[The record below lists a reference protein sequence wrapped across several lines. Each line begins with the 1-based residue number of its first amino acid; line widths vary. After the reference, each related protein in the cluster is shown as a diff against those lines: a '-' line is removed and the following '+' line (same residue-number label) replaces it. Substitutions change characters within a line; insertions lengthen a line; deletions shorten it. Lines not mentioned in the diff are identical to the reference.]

1 MTEQMPKPQIE
12 YPCEWCYTVIGCD
25 EAALRSAAAEAL
37 AGKEYAIAPS
47 KRSKAGRYISMN
59 ITTHVCSADER
70 NGIFQKL
77 AGHAAIKM
85 VI

>member
-25 EAALRSAAAEAL
+25 EAALRAAAAEAL

-47 KRSKAGRYISMN
+47 NRSKAGRYVSMN
-59 ITTHVCSADER
+59 ITMHVCSEDER
-70 NGIFQKL
+70 NAIFKNL
-77 AGHAAIKM
+77 TDHAAIKM